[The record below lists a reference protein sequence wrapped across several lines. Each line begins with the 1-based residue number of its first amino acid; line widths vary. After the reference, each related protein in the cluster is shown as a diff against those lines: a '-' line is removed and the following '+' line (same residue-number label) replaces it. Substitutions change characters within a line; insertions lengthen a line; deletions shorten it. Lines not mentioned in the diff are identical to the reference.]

1 MEKSKREKILEAAL
15 NMFVEN
21 GFESSP
27 TSKIAKQAGVATGTL
42 FHYFKTKDEL
52 INELYLE
59 IKMQMVSALK
69 QNLFE
74 AKTIRQK
81 LECIWFNSTK
91 WAIQQQKGNKFF
103 AMYGTS
109 SYISTSTREEGY
121 KHFNFLIEILIQGI
135 QEEILKNISLELM
148 TEVTFG
154 LISGTI
160 NYFSQRKDEFDDDKI
175 RNKTFSIY
183 WDAIKR

>member
-1 MEKSKREKILEAAL
+1 MEKTKREKILDAAL
-15 NMFVEN
+15 EMFVNN

-27 TSKIAKQAGVATGTL
+27 TSKIAKAAEIATGTL

-52 INELYLE
+52 INELYLVV
-59 IKMQMVSALK
+59 KMDMVSALK

-81 LECIWFNSTK
+81 LEQIWTNSIN
-91 WAIQQQKGNKFF
+91 WALEKPAGNKFF

-109 SYISTSTREEGY
+109 SYIATSTREEGY
-121 KHFNFLIEILIQGI
+121 RHFSFALEILSRGI
-135 QEEILKNISLELM
+135 QEQILKDISMELM

-154 LISGTI
+154 LLNGTT
-160 NYFSQRKDEFDDDKI
+160 NYYASRREEFADDNYRAKA
-175 RNKTFSIY
+175 FSIY